1 MVARYHSPVVTEDMI
16 QWLYGLRHLGIKLGL
31 DNIRGL
37 LRELDHPE
45 RAFRSIHVAGTNG
58 KGSVAAMLDGL
69 LAAAGVT
76 AGMFTSPHLVR
87 PNERIRIAG
96 RDIEDDELQRRL
108 WRLRHTIESG
118 LGASRLEVHPSFFE
132 VMTATALQAFKDHD
146 LRAAVLEVGLGG
158 RLDAT
163 NAVPADV
170 AVVVSIALDHTK
182 TLGGTLEK
190 IAFEKAGIVK
200 QGQPVVSG
208 VVQQRAIDVLRKVCR
223 ERGARWIDARLA
235 TRLASADAERFT
247 LETRQARYA
256 DLRLPVAGRHQIDN
270 ARIALTAFEL
280 LMERLGRH
288 ADPVAVKEGF
298 ASVRWHG
305 RLQWLAGTG
314 GEPRIL
320 LDAAHN
326 PAGMRTLTGYL
337 REQGLTSLVMLFG
350 ATTGKPLPLLLEAL
364 REFVDTAVVT
374 SPAVERCVDADEI
387 ARIARPIFPRVEA
400 LSDVAPALEHAR
412 RLAGPGGVVLVTGS
426 LYLVGQ
432 VLGLL
437 SERNVPGPVAL

>member
-1 MVARYHSPVVTEDMI
+1 MI
-16 QWLYGLRHLGIKLGL
+16 HWLYGLRHLGIKLGL

-37 LRELDHPE
+37 LGELDHPE
-45 RAFRSIHVAGTNG
+45 RSFRSIHVAGTNG
-58 KGSVAAMLDGL
+58 KGSVAAMLDAL

-96 RDIEDDELQRRL
+96 RDIEDDELQDRL
-108 WRLRHTIESG
+108 WKLRRIIESG
-118 LGASRLEVHPSFFE
+118 LAEARLQVHPSFFE

-190 IAFEKAGIVK
+190 IAFEKAGIIK
-200 QGQPVVSG
+200 PGQPLVSG
-208 VVQQRAIDVLRKVCR
+208 VVQQRAIDVVRETCR
-223 ERGARWIDARLA
+223 EREARWIDARLA
-235 TRLASADAERFT
+235 TRLVSADAERFT
-247 LETRQARYA
+247 LETGHARYA
-256 DLRLPVAGRHQIDN
+256 DLRLPFAGRHQIDN

-280 LMERLGRH
+280 LMERLGRD
-288 ADPVAVKEGF
+288 ADPVEVRNGF
-298 ASVRWHG
+298 ASVRWPG
-305 RLQWLAGTG
+305 RLQWIAGG
-314 GEPRIL
+314 AGEPRML

-326 PAGMRTLTGYL
+326 PAGMRTLVGYL
-337 REQGLTSLVMLFG
+337 RELGLTSLVMLFG

-364 REFVDTAVVT
+364 SEFVDTAVVT
-374 SPAVERCVDADEI
+374 SPPVERCVDVDEI
-387 ARIARPIFPRVEA
+387 ARIALPIFNRVEA
-400 LSDVAPALEHAR
+400 VSEVAPALERAR
-412 RLAGPGGVVLVTGS
+412 RLAGTGGVVLVTGS

-437 SERNVPGPVAL
+437 SESDVPGPVAL